1 MNKKIICSFILFVI
15 CSLICVESFAATIN
29 SSDSTI
35 ELFNEKL
42 CEINLNDMGK
52 VVKEL
57 TNFDKDKKEATIT
70 LTVTNSMKEQT
81 YVKPLEVFLILDSSN
96 SMTKKYENQT
106 KVQYVAQTATAF
118 VEDLFE
124 HFTNLKVGIVSFSSI
139 DPLTDSSSTLGTEND
154 AKLLL
159 SLSNSKDAIENAIN
173 SYTQNQGPYTNIEAG
188 LSIAES
194 NFTNSEDSEKYI
206 ILISDGVP
214 NVSLDTQNTLTY
226 SGVNA
231 KNTRNRLIQ
240 LQNKGYKIFSVLMG
254 VDEKTVVNP
263 ASPEVE
269 GENRHM
275 TYGELAEEI
284 FGTTSRPTAGNFYY
298 INYNNLT
305 TTLTENIYNTIVSSM
320 DNTIKNIVIKDY
332 FPKEVVDNFNFEYV
346 KSPNVGKVSQQ
357 IDKTNNSITWNI
369 ELLKENTVGSL
380 TYKLSLKDKYDE
392 EIANK
397 LIPLNSKLDVDYETH
412 TGKFDSSSE
421 DFPQVKLNYKAPDK
435 TVAEEKIPQTGDY
448 SFMFLIVAIA
458 CIVIFIITRIKLM
471 NKLKY

>member
-1 MNKKIICSFILFVI
+1 MNKKIICSFILFI
-15 CSLICVESFAATIN
+15 ILSLICVESLATIVN

-52 VVKEL
+52 LTKEL
-57 TNFDKDKKEATIT
+57 TSFDKNKKEAIVT

-96 SMTKKYENQT
+96 SMTKAYENQT
-106 KVQYVAQTATAF
+106 KIQYVAQTATSF
-118 VEDLFE
+118 IEDLFG
-124 HFTNLKVGIVSFSSI
+124 HFTNLKVGLVSFSSI
-139 DPLTDSSSTLGTEND
+139 DPLTDTSSTLGTEDD

-159 SLSNSKDAIENAIN
+159 PLSNSKDAIENAIN
-173 SYTQNQGPYTNIEAG
+173 TYTQNKGPYTNIEAG

-194 NFTNSEDSEKYI
+194 NFTDNTDSEKHI

-214 NVSLDTQNTLTY
+214 NVSLDTENTLTY

-231 KNTRNRLIQ
+231 QNTKNRLLK
-240 LQNKGYKIFSVLMG
+240 LQSKGYKISSILMRL
-254 VDEKTVVNP
+254 DESSVVNP
-263 ASPEVE
+263 VAPMVE

-275 TYGELAEEI
+275 TYGELVEEI
-284 FGTTSRPTAGNFYY
+284 FGTVNNPTAGNFYY

-305 TTLTENIYNTIVSSM
+305 TTLTENIYNTIVASM

-332 FPKEVVDNFNFEYV
+332 FPKEIIDNFNFEYV
-346 KSPNVGKVSQQ
+346 KSPNVGEVSQQ
-357 IDKTNNSITWNI
+357 ISRTDNSITWNI
-369 ELLKENTVGSL
+369 ELLKENSTGTLS
-380 TYKLSLKDKYDE
+380 YKLSLKDKYDK

-397 LIPLNSKLDVDYETH
+397 LIPINTKLDIEYETVF
-412 TGKFDSSSE
+412 GKFNNSSE
-421 DFPQVKLNYKAPDK
+421 DFPQIKLNYEDK
-435 TVAEEKIPQTGDY
+435 TIAEEKLPQTGDY
-448 SFMFLIVAIA
+448 SFMFLILAVICVIA
-458 CIVIFIITRIKLM
+458 YIITRIKLM

>member
-1 MNKKIICSFILFVI
+1 MNKKIICSFILFI
-15 CSLICVESFAATIN
+15 ILSLICVESLATIVN

-52 VVKEL
+52 LTKEL
-57 TNFDKDKKEATIT
+57 TSFDKNKKEAIVT

-96 SMTKKYENQT
+96 SMTKAYENQT
-106 KVQYVAQTATAF
+106 KIQYVAQTATSF
-118 VEDLFE
+118 IEDLFG
-124 HFTNLKVGIVSFSSI
+124 HFTNLKVGLVSFSSI
-139 DPLTDSSSTLGTEND
+139 DPLTDTSSTLGTEDD

-159 SLSNSKDAIENAIN
+159 PLSNSKDAIENAIN
-173 SYTQNQGPYTNIEAG
+173 TYTQNKGPYTNIEAG

-194 NFTNSEDSEKYI
+194 NFTNSTDSEKHI

-214 NVSLDTQNTLTY
+214 NVSLNTENTLTY

-231 KNTRNRLIQ
+231 QNTKNRLLK
-240 LQNKGYKIFSVLMG
+240 LQSKGYKISSILMRL
-254 VDEKTVVNP
+254 DESSVVNP
-263 ASPEVE
+263 VAPMVE

-275 TYGELAEEI
+275 TYGELVEEI
-284 FGTTSRPTAGNFYY
+284 FGTVNNPTAGNFYY

-305 TTLTENIYNTIVSSM
+305 TTLTENIYNTIVASM

-332 FPKEVVDNFNFEYV
+332 FPKEIIDNFNFEYV
-346 KSPNVGKVSQQ
+346 KSPNVGEVSQQ
-357 IDKTNNSITWNI
+357 ISRTDNSITWNI
-369 ELLKENTVGSL
+369 ELLKENSTGTLS
-380 TYKLSLKDKYDE
+380 YKLSLKDKYDK

-397 LIPLNSKLDVDYETH
+397 LIPINTKLDIEYETVFE
-412 TGKFDSSSE
+412 KFNNSSE
-421 DFPQVKLNYKAPDK
+421 DFPQIKLNYEDK
-435 TVAEEKIPQTGDY
+435 TIAEEKLPQTGDY
-448 SFMFLIVAIA
+448 SFMFLILAVICVIA
-458 CIVIFIITRIKLM
+458 YIITRIKLM

>member
-81 YVKPLEVFLILDSSN
+81 YVKPLEVFLVLDSSN

-159 SLSNSKDAIENAIN
+159 SLSNSKDTIENAIN

-305 TTLTENIYNTIVSSM
+305 TTLTESIYNTIVSSM

-357 IDKTNNSITWNI
+357 IDKTDNSITWNI